1 MSSFSCPFREPKE
14 RIDLS
19 DTIAHI
25 IDKVCSR
32 KFKKM
37 SQRIMNASLIDSII
51 YIQYLYLVNSK
62 MINCILQFLHWNF
75 FDIVLIFL
83 ELEHEIDHYAY
94 LKCLVSN
101 HGNLIEHNAAI
112 VIATKIKRKSIFS
125 LDQEVVKFIYIKLF
139 KIQKIKMFSLGKYL
153 LRH

>member
-1 MSSFSCPFREPKE
+1 
-14 RIDLS
+14 
-19 DTIAHI
+19 
-25 IDKVCSR
+25 
-32 KFKKM
+32 M

-51 YIQYLYLVNSK
+51 YIQYLYLVNEEFEDDKLYSS
-62 MINCILQFLHWNF
+62 ISTNWNF

-153 LRH
+153 LRHWIFPIKIISLFR